1 MPISD
6 PRAIRFV
13 NEKVRPIAEQIRALK
28 ATIDVVLIEWNGQ
41 ISSLVTNNTEAV
53 ADGRDAEGVS
63 RLSGADVTNLIT
75 ALQGLQTRL
84 DQAGVRD
91 VISKPCVRPFTVS

>member
-6 PRAIRFV
+6 PQAIRFV

-41 ISSLVTNNTEAV
+41 ISPLVTNDSQAV
-53 ADGRDAEGVS
+53 ADGRDAEGAS
-63 RLSGADVTNLIT
+63 RLTGADVINLIT

-91 VISKPCVRPFTVS
+91 VISKPCVRPFNVS